1 MALTKIDETIG
12 SGVTSINFDTGIDST
27 YKVYKF
33 VFLEMNPS
41 ASGSN
46 EYWSFQGGAGSYTTT
61 MTTTFWKTAHYLNG
75 AYGEGGDMTLAQSQG
90 ALYQKLFQG
99 PGPGA
104 TESLAGELYLF
115 NPSST
120 TFVKHF
126 ICVTT
131 GIYGPYLNRGVTNTQ
146 VAGYF
151 NVTSAITSIGFK
163 MLDDS
168 AFDATIQMWG
178 L

>member
-1 MALTKIDETIG
+1 MALTKIDECSD
-12 SGVTSINFDTGIDST
+12 SGVTAINFASGIDST

-33 VFLEMNPS
+33 VFLEVNPAASS
-41 ASGSN
+41 ASV
-46 EYWSFQGGAGSYTTT
+46 YWTFQGGAGSYATT
-61 MTTTFWKTAHYLNG
+61 MTSTFWKSEYHLDDSS
-75 AYGEGGDMTLAQSQG
+75 GEGPDMTLGQHQESG
-90 ALYQKLFQG
+90 YQKLFQA

-104 TESLAGELYLF
+104 TESIAGELYLF

-126 ICVTT
+126 ICNNT
-131 GIYGPYLNRGVTNTQ
+131 GIYGPYTSRGVVQNG

-151 NVTSAITSIGFK
+151 NTTSAITSIGFK
-163 MLDDS
+163 LDDDS
-168 AFDATIQMWG
+168 AFDATIQLWG

>member
-1 MALTKIDETIG
+1 MALTKITETVG
-12 SGVTSINFDTGIDST
+12 SGVTSINFTSDIDST

-33 VFLEMNPS
+33 VCLEMNPA
-41 ASGSN
+41 ASGSSV
-46 EYWSFQGGAGSYTTT
+46 YFTFQGGAGSYATT
-61 MTTTFWKTAHYLNG
+61 MTSTFWKTAHYIGG
-75 AYGEGGDMTLAQSQG
+75 AAGEGPDMGLGQHQESG
-90 ALYQKLFQG
+90 YQKLFQG
-99 PGPGA
+99 PGPGS
-104 TESLAGELYLF
+104 TESVASELYLF

-131 GIYGPYLNRGVTNTQ
+131 GIYGPYATRGVTNTQ

-163 MLDDS
+163 LDDDS
-168 AFDATIQMWG
+168 AFDATIQLWG

>member
-1 MALTKIDETIG
+1 MALTKIDEKIR
-12 SGVTSINFDTGIDST
+12 SGATSINFDTDIDST

-33 VFLEMNPS
+33 VFLEMNPA
-41 ASGSN
+41 ASGSGV
-46 EYWSFQGGAGSYTTT
+46 YFSFQGGAGSYATI
-61 MTTTFWKTAHYLNG
+61 MTTTFWKSAHYEDG
-75 AYGEGGDMTLAQSQG
+75 ASGEGGDMGLAQHQESG
-90 ALYQKLFQG
+90 YQKLFQG

-104 TESLAGELYLF
+104 TESIAGELYLF

-131 GIYGPYLNRGVTNTQ
+131 GIYGPYADRGVTNTQ

-151 NVTSAITSIGFK
+151 NVTTAITSIGFK

>member
-1 MALTKIDETIG
+1 MALTKITETPG
-12 SGVTSINFDTGIDST
+12 SGVTAINFTSGIDST

-33 VFLEMNPS
+33 VFLEMNPAAS
-41 ASGSN
+41 AGGV
-46 EYWSFQGGAGSYTTT
+46 YFTFQGGAGSYATT
-61 MTTTFWKTAHYLNG
+61 MTSTFWKSAHYLDG
-75 AYGEGGDMTLAQSQG
+75 AASEGADMGLGQHQESG
-90 ALYQKLFQG
+90 YQKLFQG

-104 TESLAGELYLF
+104 TESIAGELYLF

-131 GIYGPYLNRGVTNTQ
+131 GIYGPYLTRGVTNTQ

-151 NVTSAITSIGFK
+151 NVATAITSIGFK
-163 MLDDS
+163 LSDDS
-168 AFDATIQMWG
+168 AFDATIQLWG

>member
-1 MALTKIDETIG
+1 MALTKIDETVG
-12 SGVTSINFDTGIDST
+12 SGVTAINFTSGIDST

-33 VFLEMNPS
+33 VFLEMNPA
-41 ASGSN
+41 ASGSSV
-46 EYWSFQGGAGSYTTT
+46 YFTFQGGAGSYATT
-61 MTTTFWKTAHYLNG
+61 MTSTFWKSEYHLND
-75 AYGEGGDMTLAQSQG
+75 ASGEGPDMTLAQHQESG
-90 ALYQKLFQG
+90 YQKLFQG

-104 TESLAGELYLF
+104 TESISGELYLF

-131 GIYGPYLNRGVTNTQ
+131 GIYGPYSTRGVTNTQ

-163 MLDDS
+163 LDDDS
-168 AFDATIQMWG
+168 AFDATIQLWG